1 MYQRKATG
9 MEDKDTGTSK
19 KLNLRII
26 LFIPIAIIAI
36 AVFIMMQNKTPTDI
50 AINTPHTKEGP
61 IAPNF
66 TLKDLNGRP
75 VSLSDHK
82 GKVVLV
88 NIWAT
93 WCPPCVA
100 ETPSIDKLYKMLKDE
115 NFELMAVSI
124 DENGKNAVESFM
136 KKKNLSF
143 PVLLDPDG
151 RVAGLYGTT
160 GVPESFIVRKDGTI
174 DNRIIGAID
183 WTSPR
188 VIEHLHKLMQE

>member
-1 MYQRKATG
+1 

-36 AVFIMMQNKTPTDI
+36 GAFIMLQNRTPADI
-50 AINTPHTKEGP
+50 AINTSNTNEGP
-61 IAPNF
+61 VAPNF

-100 ETPSIDKLYKMLKDE
+100 ETPSIDKLYKMMKDE
-115 NFELMAVSI
+115 NFDLMAISI
-124 DENGKNAVESFM
+124 DEGGKKAVESFM

-160 GVPESFIVRKDGTI
+160 GVPESFIVGKDGSI
-174 DNRIIGAID
+174 DNHIIGAID
-183 WTSPR
+183 WTSPK
-188 VIEHLHKLMQE
+188 VIEHLHELMKE